1 MAISMTGFGQASSQS
16 DLWLVSVQIKSVNHR
31 YCEVLTR
38 MPRQYM
44 ILEDRIR
51 KIITETA
58 IRGRFE
64 VGINIEPGVKR
75 SKQLKLDKAL
85 ARGYLDALAA
95 LADSL
100 DLPNQ
105 VNAVVLAGFPDV
117 LNAEDPDEDWEQL
130 WAELEPVIHQAL
142 AALHQMRET
151 EGNALAIDIRTRA
164 AEITLVSETVAERS
178 PMVAAEYRDRLQT
191 RLAAMLVNVPVDE
204 NRIIMEAALFADK
217 SNITEEVVR
226 LKSHI
231 KQLEIIL
238 TKEKEVG
245 KKLDFLVQEMNREI
259 NTMGSKSADTLIAQ
273 QIVVMKAELE
283 KIREQVQNLV

>member
-1 MAISMTGFGQASSQS
+1 
-16 DLWLVSVQIKSVNHR
+16 
-31 YCEVLTR
+31 
-38 MPRQYM
+38 M

-100 DLPNQ
+100 DIPNQ

-142 AALHQMRET
+142 AALYQMRET

-178 PMVAAEYRDRLQT
+178 PMVAAEYRDRLQI
-191 RLAAMLVNVPVDE
+191 RLAAMLANVPVDE

-273 QIVVMKAELE
+273 QIVIMKAELE

>member
-100 DLPNQ
+100 DIPNQ

-191 RLAAMLVNVPVDE
+191 RLAAMLANVPVDE

-231 KQLEIIL
+231 RQLEIIL

>member
-16 DLWLVSVQIKSVNHR
+16 DLWLVSAQIKSVNHR

-100 DLPNQ
+100 DIPNQ

-191 RLAAMLVNVPVDE
+191 RLAAMLANVPVDE

-273 QIVVMKAELE
+273 QIVIMKAELE

>member
-100 DLPNQ
+100 DIPNQ

-191 RLAAMLVNVPVDE
+191 RLAAMLANVPVDE

-273 QIVVMKAELE
+273 QIVIMKAELE